1 MADTLN
7 RLLDK
12 IPDALAQKIPDVN
25 LGAQDIDVTV
35 AQGTFTRENILPPLL
50 DLKDFTLSFE
60 AAGDGTLRNFNSVGD
75 KDDNGIVGDPPQTSP
90 NGAGTSLQPQ
100 LLLDGTRGWMRYQVS
115 ARIKSGANAKVFFVA
130 ASGQGE
136 FAATLSD
143 YRAHGLD
150 ERMPAAVKAD
160 LSAPRLA
167 VQQTDL
173 SKLGVGDALGWQ
185 TRGQLKTSVTVNW
198 ADLFTANLAA
208 LTFVKGGELLGIKL
222 ALSASVTASVSVT
235 DDFQVSFSRPRTGR
249 IEVAVRKAKSRET
262 AMGAGL
268 SLSLEFADK
277 NAVKDKLA
285 DLVTAIAGKPM
296 AEVDALAEK
305 AANLQ
310 LSDLE
315 KKALALILDRL
326 GLDPQLADLTTVKA
340 KWEEL
345 KATLQSTLEKV
356 AQAQISAGFR
366 YEYLRIPQA
375 STLLQVE
382 LDDAVAMQFHGGLI
396 RGNLEDLLGWLRD
409 PAHAQA
415 FTLKSFLRQTS
426 LAVRHNY
433 GFTLGL
439 GSAEVLTSRT
449 TRELSWVTQ
458 ENVQGARRMAFQGQ
472 RGYEDTLLGT
482 RGQWMVD
489 LKAEMTQFSPSPVAS
504 DFYCGLHFML
514 SGSKKKLSRD
524 DLSAA
529 MDDAVVWGALD
540 EKDVPGILDS
550 LKDAVNTEAL
560 ETRLDLK
567 VDNDTFRAMLPGL
580 QGFDVAL
587 FARVLARAMPW
598 SSNTARA
605 RADTRQIVYGPMWDA
620 YLREVRQNGS
630 ARVQDL
636 APTRAAQIAGWVL
649 KNDAS
654 AHAVGQD
661 LMAIESIF
669 RPPGGAFS
677 FAEVTDKNPRTLGKC
692 LDFVEGVTHLNNAF
706 AQRWGPESFQTVFG
720 KLEGMWNTGFHLR
733 ATGALL
739 LELAKGTSRGL
750 ASVERTF
757 TVKRVEKDQQLVFTT
772 ARGSGTP

>member
-25 LGAQDIDVTV
+25 LGAQDIDVSV
-35 AQGTFTRENILPPLL
+35 AQGTFTRENILPPIL
-50 DLKDFTLSFE
+50 DLKDFALSFE
-60 AAGDGTLRNFNSVGD
+60 AAGDGTIRNFNSAGD
-75 KDDNGIVGDPPQTSP
+75 KDDNGIVGDPPQTSS
-90 NGAGTSLQPQ
+90 NGVGTSLQPQ
-100 LLLDGTRGWMRYQVS
+100 LLLDGTRGWLRYQVS
-115 ARIKSGANAKVFFVA
+115 ARIKSGATAKVFFA
-130 ASGQGE
+130 TASGQGE

-143 YRAHGLD
+143 YRAHGLN

-173 SKLGVGDALGWQ
+173 AKLGVGDALGWQ
-185 TRGQLKTSVTVNW
+185 TRGQLKTSVAVNW

-222 ALSASVTASVSVT
+222 AMSASVTASVSVT
-235 DDFQVSFSRPRTGR
+235 DDFQVSFSRPRAGR
-249 IEVAVRKAKSRET
+249 IELAVRKAKSRET
-262 AMGAGL
+262 ALGAGL

-277 NAVKDKLA
+277 DAVKNKLA

-296 AEVDALAEK
+296 AEVDALVEK

-315 KKALALILDRL
+315 KKALAFVLERL
-326 GLDPQLADLTTVKA
+326 GLDPQLADLATVKT

-345 KATLQSTLEKV
+345 KANIQSTLEKV
-356 AQAQISAGFR
+356 AQAQITAGFR
-366 YEYLRIPQA
+366 YEYLRIPQS

-382 LDDAVAMQFHGGLI
+382 LDDAVAMRFHGALI

-409 PAHAQA
+409 PANAQA

-426 LAVRHNY
+426 LAERHSY

-439 GSAEVLTSRT
+439 GGTEVLTSRT

-472 RGYEDTLLGT
+472 RGYEDKLLGT
-482 RGQWMVD
+482 RGQWLVD
-489 LKAEMTQFSPSPVAS
+489 LKAEMTQFSPTPVAS

-524 DLSAA
+524 DLSTAL
-529 MDDAVVWGALD
+529 DDAVVWGALD

-550 LKDAVNTEAL
+550 LKDALNSEAL

-567 VDNDTFRAMLPGL
+567 VDNDTFRALLSGL

-598 SSNTARA
+598 STNTARA

-636 APTRAAQIAGWVL
+636 APTRAAQIAAWVL
-649 KNDAS
+649 KNDTS
-654 AHAVGQD
+654 AHALGQD
-661 LMAIESIF
+661 LMAMESIF

-692 LDFVEGVTHLNNAF
+692 LDFVDGVTHLNNAF

-739 LELAKGTSRGL
+739 LELAKGTSQGL

-757 TVKRVEKDQQLVFTT
+757 TIKRVEKDQQLVFTT
-772 ARGSGTP
+772 ARGSGAK